1 MEGPEGTRLASQAFE
16 AINEAVRSAAGDTL
30 PLVAQLIP
38 LTLQKLNGTLAMAAA
53 APDARERQ
61 SEMQARRP
69 RPRPMQCPAWSPE
82 LSVPPGCATL
92 RLLRHWQ
99 PHDAGTLLTH
109 PRAWPGA
116 RRACCAACCR
126 SSCSG

>member
-69 RPRPMQCPAWSPE
+69 RPMLRPTWS
-82 LSVPPGCATL
+82 LTFHCRLAVRCCMRCRATPG
-92 RLLRHWQ
+92 RH
-99 PHDAGTLLTH
+99 
-109 PRAWPGA
+109 
-116 RRACCAACCR
+116 
-126 SSCSG
+126 